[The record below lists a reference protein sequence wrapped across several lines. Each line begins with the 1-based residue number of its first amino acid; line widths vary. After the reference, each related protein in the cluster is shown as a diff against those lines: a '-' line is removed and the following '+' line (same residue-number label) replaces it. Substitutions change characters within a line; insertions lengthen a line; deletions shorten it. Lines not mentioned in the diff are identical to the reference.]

1 MPIQSRPSEEEN
13 ERMMSSDLDSA
24 ESELKLSD
32 ILAVWWKTRVRIF
45 LLALAGGV
53 VAAAALLVAFLL
65 RPSQQMATVDV
76 RLLFSGVDKGQYPN
90 GTPFSAQDIVAT
102 SILQQVY
109 EQNHLGKFIKFD
121 DFKSSFSVLESNEAT
136 ERLRREYG
144 PKLDDRRLTSPERSK
159 IEDEFQ
165 GKLKS
170 SRTGEFRLVG
180 LLGSGLTNWN
190 RDLVGIV
197 MNDILNTWVLD
208 ARGKGV
214 FKFDLN
220 VYSENIVSD
229 LETYQEDQLIFIDR
243 LRVTISRIIQNIRAL
258 EEIPGA
264 SLLRVGDRKLSLGE
278 LDVALQD
285 DLRFKIG
292 VLHNAIYSYGFYRNR
307 ALAESY
313 IDDQLFSLDLDNKAG
328 ESRVKVI
335 DDALTSYSANR
346 QGAGAQRIEG
356 TAAQVGTTPSISF
369 GGGTM
374 IPQLGESF
382 LDRVINLST
391 QNSDVAF
398 RQDLSRQ
405 TIDLGKGIVDID
417 RERKIYQRMKD
428 AITDPNVQAR
438 PDRAEVSKWVEEQL
452 HLLVPRLKDTLHY
465 VQLVNDEISARLLQ
479 PVTVY
484 TVVQPMHIEKVA
496 MISLFKLAALIAFA
510 WCIYM
515 GAVFVLLA
523 MVSRHSAA
531 P

>member
-65 RPSQQMATVDV
+65 RPSQQVATVDV

-109 EQNHLGKFIKFD
+109 EQNNLGKFIKFD

-220 VYSENIVSD
+220 VYSENIISD
-229 LETYQEDQLIFIDR
+229 LETYQEDQLVFIDR

-264 SLLRVGDRKLSLGE
+264 RLLRVGDRKLSLGE

-292 VLHNAIYSYGFYRNR
+292 EFCSGHCIGIHARRDERLLNRYKSRFRELWIITGSGYSIRLSSNDHERGMGVSSCRG
-307 ALAESY
+307 SK
-313 IDDQLFSLDLDNKAG
+313 IDDLFGFRRKLDG
-328 ESRVKVI
+328 FS
-335 DDALTSYSANR
+335 
-346 QGAGAQRIEG
+346 
-356 TAAQVGTTPSISF
+356 
-369 GGGTM
+369 
-374 IPQLGESF
+374 
-382 LDRVINLST
+382 
-391 QNSDVAF
+391 
-398 RQDLSRQ
+398 
-405 TIDLGKGIVDID
+405 
-417 RERKIYQRMKD
+417 
-428 AITDPNVQAR
+428 
-438 PDRAEVSKWVEEQL
+438 
-452 HLLVPRLKDTLHY
+452 
-465 VQLVNDEISARLLQ
+465 
-479 PVTVY
+479 
-484 TVVQPMHIEKVA
+484 IEKDD
-496 MISLFKLAALIAFA
+496 
-510 WCIYM
+510 
-515 GAVFVLLA
+515 
-523 MVSRHSAA
+523 VSVGCGS
-531 P
+531 